1 MHIFTGEYP
10 QGIERVG
17 CRCVILL
24 GSIFT
29 LSKMWDVDAKFAKGV
44 SLNPRKGKMQ
54 MQLYMIDRLKSI
66 CKFKEKQVADIMVK
80 KRASA
85 TANIKG
91 LQIHQLPKEH
101 LHKRINR
108 EYRYIWYQKSKS
120 LITLPISI
128 TIHSKVLLFVH
139 LICDKVQRKNIGYEF
154 LWIQRKRL
162 EMLKGQNFT
171 LELRNLLFEGTARV
185 AGF

>member
-1 MHIFTGEYP
+1 MISAIVDSRGLKMQNFDGEHP
-10 QGIERVG
+10 QGIERASWG
-17 CRCVILL
+17 CVILL

-54 MQLYMIDRLKSI
+54 MQLYMTGRLKSI
-66 CKFKEKQVADIMVK
+66 CKFEEKQVADTLVK

-101 LHKRINR
+101 LHKQINR
-108 EYRYIWYQKSKS
+108 EYRYIRYQKNESTHPSIYFNHGTPPSK
-120 LITLPISI
+120 
-128 TIHSKVLLFVH
+128 
-139 LICDKVQRKNIGYEF
+139 
-154 LWIQRKRL
+154 KRL
-162 EMLKGQNFT
+162 CNPANWSRACPTKLS
-171 LELRNLLFEGTARV
+171 RSA
-185 AGF
+185 

>member
-1 MHIFTGEYP
+1 MQDFDGEHP
-10 QGIERVG
+10 QSIERASWG
-17 CRCVILL
+17 CVILP

-29 LSKMWDVDAKFAKGV
+29 LSKMWDVDAKFAKEV

-66 CKFKEKQVADIMVK
+66 CKFKEEQVADTLVP

-101 LHKRINR
+101 LHKQINR
-108 EYRYIWYQKSKS
+108 EYRYIRYQKSKS
-120 LITLPISI
+120 LIAPPISI
-128 TIHSKVLLFVH
+128 TIHHKA
-139 LICDKVQRKNIGYEF
+139 
-154 LWIQRKRL
+154 RKRL
-162 EMLKGQNFT
+162 CNPANWSRACPTKLSES
-171 LELRNLLFEGTARV
+171 A
-185 AGF
+185 

>member
-1 MHIFTGEYP
+1 M
-10 QGIERVG
+10 
-17 CRCVILL
+17 

-29 LSKMWDVDAKFAKGV
+29 LSKMWDVDAKFAKGI

-101 LHKRINR
+101 LHKQINR
-108 EYRYIWYQKSKS
+108 EYRYIRYQKSKS
-120 LITLPISI
+120 LIASPISI
-128 TIHSKVLLFVH
+128 TIH
-139 LICDKVQRKNIGYEF
+139 DKA
-154 LWIQRKRL
+154 RKRL
-162 EMLKGQNFT
+162 CNPANWSRACPAKPPQECIVFSCLG
-171 LELRNLLFEGTARV
+171 LS
-185 AGF
+185 